1 MNISVILPAYNAEKF
16 IRQAIDSVLAQDF
29 KGSWEL
35 IVVNDQSTDGTAK
48 ILAGYAEDPRVRVFH
63 TNKNGGYPTAMNL
76 GLSHARGNYISRM
89 DADDVM
95 NPSLLRMTHDFHEI
109 MGDDVAFVSCKRYW
123 ISYSGKPYYKMA
135 EPGQEHQREYWQDL
149 INRKRQ
155 FTDVGSLY
163 RRRLAEEIG
172 GYNTYE
178 RSGMDVDFWLRMMEH
193 TGKPCLTL
201 CHELVGKRLL
211 PASIIFR
218 PATTVNNNI
227 PRELALLRRREGLPA
242 DHRPTSEW
250 LDNVRRE
257 IPAEKKVAGKVS
269 MPVDIAMINLWLK
282 DYRGFGAFLLMAFK
296 RNPVQTTRILIR
308 HSIFG
313 WFHDFIEGQPPIE
326 ALPLQIS
333 APGRE
338 QHTPDPVQEPV
349 TVNN

>member
-29 KGSWEL
+29 KGTWEL

-48 ILAGYAEDPRVRVFH
+48 IVAAYEQTSRVRLFH
-63 TNKNGGYPTAMNL
+63 TDRNVGYPTAMNL
-76 GLSHARGNYISRM
+76 GLSHARGTYICRM

-135 EPGQEHQREYWQDL
+135 EPGQEHQREYWEDL

-201 CHELVGKRLL
+201 SHPLVGKRLL

-218 PATTVNNNI
+218 PATTTNNNI
-227 PRELALLRRREGLPA
+227 PRELALLRQREGLPA

-250 LDNVRRE
+250 LEKVRRE
-257 IPAEKKVAGKVS
+257 IPQEKKTSGKVS
-269 MPVDIAMINLWLK
+269 MSVDIAMINLWLK
-282 DYRGFGAFLLMAFK
+282 DYQGFSAFLMMSFK
-296 RNPVQTTRILIR
+296 RNPLQTTRILIR

-313 WFHDFIEGQPPIE
+313 WFHDFIEGQPELEPAPLYVSTAVRE
-326 ALPLQIS
+326 AVKS
-333 APGRE
+333 
-338 QHTPDPVQEPV
+338 DPQSEPV
-349 TVNN
+349 AEKH

>member
-1 MNISVILPAYNAEKF
+1 
-16 IRQAIDSVLAQDF
+16 
-29 KGSWEL
+29 
-35 IVVNDQSTDGTAK
+35 
-48 ILAGYAEDPRVRVFH
+48 
-63 TNKNGGYPTAMNL
+63 
-76 GLSHARGNYISRM
+76 
-89 DADDVM
+89 
-95 NPSLLRMTHDFHEI
+95 
-109 MGDDVAFVSCKRYW
+109 
-123 ISYSGKPYYKMA
+123 
-135 EPGQEHQREYWQDL
+135 
-149 INRKRQ
+149 
-155 FTDVGSLY
+155 
-163 RRRLAEEIG
+163 
-172 GYNTYE
+172 
-178 RSGMDVDFWLRMMEH
+178 MDVDFWLRMMEH

-250 LDNVRRE
+250 LDRVRRE
-257 IPAEKKVAGKVS
+257 MPAEKKVAGKVS
-269 MPVDIAMINLWLK
+269 MPMDIAMINLWLK

-308 HSIFG
+308 HSIFR

-338 QHTPDPVQEPV
+338 QHTPDPRAG
-349 TVNN
+349 TGDR